1 MIVSMYDIVT
11 AIGQFVFW
19 FILLAPLGQVVS
31 ELIDRRRFGGVEREQ
46 RNQMGEPLITS
57 S

>member
-1 MIVSMYDIVT
+1 MIVSMYDIVA

-46 RNQMGEPLITS
+46 RNQVGGPLITS